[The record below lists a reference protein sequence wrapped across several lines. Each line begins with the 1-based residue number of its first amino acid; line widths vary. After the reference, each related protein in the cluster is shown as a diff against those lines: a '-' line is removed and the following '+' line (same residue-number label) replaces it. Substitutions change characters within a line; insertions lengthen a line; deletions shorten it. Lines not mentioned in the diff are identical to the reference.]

1 MDVAI
6 NLGKKHDIASVRK
19 KKVWKGRDFK
29 FMITYTFLLSQS
41 FFFFLFLSKL
51 VYGNGTL
58 LTFILADL
66 KAMYSWILKAKKM
79 TAGK

>member
-1 MDVAI
+1 
-6 NLGKKHDIASVRK
+6 
-19 KKVWKGRDFK
+19 
-29 FMITYTFLLSQS
+29 MITYTFLLSQS

-51 VYGNGTL
+51 AYVNGTR

-66 KAMYSWILKAKKM
+66 TAMYSRILKAKKM